1 MLIIGE
7 KLNGTLK
14 KTGAAIAAQDVAFVQ
29 DLALRQVAAGADFI
43 DVNAGTAPECE
54 PDDLIWLVDSVQAVT
69 DKPLCLDS
77 ANPAALVAGARPRG
91 PAAHDQLDQRRDQ
104 TAGGRAAARAG
115 PGVRRGRAAA
125 G

>member
-43 DVNAGTAPECE
+43 DVNAGTAP
-54 PDDLIWLVDSVQAVT
+54 DASRMTSSGWSTA
-69 DKPLCLDS
+69 S
-77 ANPAALVAGARPRG
+77 RP
-91 PAAHDQLDQRRDQ
+91 
-104 TAGGRAAARAG
+104 
-115 PGVRRGRAAA
+115 
-125 G
+125 